1 MIGDRG
7 AGCLPSEADVA
18 RIAAIANPVLRNLEI
33 TECYARLSAAFALA
47 HGPTSE
53 LVHVRHVGL
62 APGGPHDP
70 LRRPRRDAAPAASAA
85 PRSCGG
91 LSSRSGALLLRKG
104 LLDPGSRLG
113 RLAAEIHSPFDA
125 FERASSAVARGN
137 LKVFAEIGREFARYL
152 HACPADAPVQSPAV
166 IVFLDGLRPGDPPD
180 GQAYLR
186 RAFSHYQQQA
196 HEADPPTQAGLVLL
210 ANLCIGLHEQMRLQ
224 PEIAEA
230 VDAPLA
236 TAKDLGARVLTV
248 LVPGSRRWP
257 AALRRPAAG
266 AVGWVAARLRTAAV
280 RLSREVITERLMVLA
295 IPPDVVLSL
304 GRNLDAA
311 VPAVLTASAPC
322 RSSAPSCATTTRAAP
337 ATRPAARRTGA
348 ISGSACT
355 TSCTCSAPIRR
366 IRPCSRGRSATSRCA
381 RSGAGSCRTASSER
395 GRPRSLR
402 TASSRTVRN
411 RSTSASTAFRRQR
424 MSPPTATNV
433 NPIANHRGGILLDRR
448 EDANGLAGGPRATAG
463 VLDHAPHAAGAAARP
478 GSPGLPTG
486 RTAR

>member
-1 MIGDRG
+1 MIGTVAQDV
-7 AGCLPSEADVA
+7 PSEAEVA

-33 TECYARLSAAFALA
+33 TECYARLSAAFAPRTGLRA
-47 HGPTSE
+47 NWCTFATWASRQAGRTIRSE
-53 LVHVRHVGL
+53 DLGATLRGRV
-62 APGGPHDP
+62 GGPAIVW
-70 LRRPRRDAAPAASAA
+70 RPVESLWR
-85 PRSCGG
+85 
-91 LSSRSGALLLRKG
+91 LLLRKG

-137 LKVFAEIGREFARYL
+137 LKVFAEIGREVARYL
-152 HACPADAPVQSPAV
+152 HACPPDAPVQSPAV

-186 RAFSHYQQQA
+186 RAFLHYQQQA

-236 TAKDLGARVLTV
+236 AAKDLGARVLTV

-266 AVGWVAARLRTAAV
+266 AVGWVAARLLTAAV

-311 VPAVLTASAPC
+311 VPAVLTASKVPELSAFVRDHDPC
-322 RSSAPSCATTTRAAP
+322 GPGDAACGATDWCDLRQRMHYILHLFRAYQEDPS
-337 ATRPAARRTGA
+337 
-348 ISGSACT
+348 
-355 TSCTCSAPIRR
+355 
-366 IRPCSRGRSATSRCA
+366 
-381 RSGAGSCRTASSER
+381 
-395 GRPRSLR
+395 L
-402 TASSRTVRN
+402 SSRPFSEEQVR
-411 RSTSASTAFRRQR
+411 AFRR
-424 MSPPTATNV
+424 
-433 NPIANHRGGILLDRR
+433 GIVPDGEL
-448 EDANGLAGGPRATAG
+448 
-463 VLDHAPHAAGAAARP
+463 
-478 GSPGLPTG
+478 
-486 RTAR
+486 